1 MNKPS
6 RALAAAVSAGLS
18 LLFVVVYGTCNW
30 VTAHR
35 SDVGT
40 WYYTWERY
48 IPFVPLFI
56 VPYMSIDVLYVCAP
70 FLCRSR
76 TELQTFARRIV
87 LAIVVAGACFL
98 LIPLRMAVSRP
109 PPVGW
114 TGAIFNFLHGFDQP
128 YNLFPSLHITF
139 AAILATFYARHS
151 RGILRWAINLWF
163 SLIGLSTL
171 LTYQHHVVDIV
182 GGVVLATICVY
193 LIPEVETRF
202 PVRPNLRVGVAYA
215 AGSLASLLLV
225 VLGWPWTA
233 ILLWPALSL
242 AAVAAGYAGLGPG
255 VYGKTNGQLPLSARV
270 VLAPCLMGQYL
281 SLLYY
286 RRRCAPCNPVTPRV
300 WIGARLTNREGMELN
315 RHGVTAVL
323 DLTAEFSEVP
333 AFRALRYRNLAVLDL
348 TGIRPSQL
356 WEAVTFIREEAA
368 RGIVYVHC
376 KVGYSRTA
384 AAVGGYLLAC
394 GLAQTVAQATAM
406 LRQARPSIV
415 IRPEALDS
423 LNDFASSLYRRNLW
437 ASEVIT
443 PRTAQS
449 PTAWKVAP
457 LARTPGV

>member
-6 RALAAAVSAGLS
+6 RAQAAAVSAGLS
-18 LLFVVVYGTCNW
+18 LLFVAVYGTCNW
-30 VTAHR
+30 ITAR
-35 SDVGT
+35 RNDVGT
-40 WYYTWERY
+40 WYYAWERY

-56 VPYMSIDVLYVCAP
+56 VPYMSIDLFYVCAP

-87 LAIVVAGACFL
+87 LTILAAGACFL

-109 PPVGW
+109 PPDGW

-171 LTYQHHVVDIV
+171 LTYQHHVVDII
-182 GGVVLATICVY
+182 GGIVLATICSY

-202 PVRPNLRVGVAYA
+202 PVRPNLRVGFYYG
-215 AGSLASLLLV
+215 AGSVASVLLALV
-225 VLGWPWTA
+225 GWPWTG
-233 ILLWPALSL
+233 IMLWPGLSL
-242 AAVAAGYAGLGPG
+242 AVVAAGYTGLGPR
-255 VYGKTNGQLPLSARV
+255 VYRKSNGQLPLSARV

-286 RRRCAPCNPVTPRV
+286 RKDCAAWSQVTPSV
-300 WIGARLTNREGMELN
+300 WIGARLTNREAMELK
-315 RHGVTAVL
+315 RQGVTAVL

-348 TGIRPSQL
+348 TGMGPSQL

-368 RGIVYVHC
+368 TGIVYVHC

-384 AAVGGYLLAC
+384 AAVGAYLLAC
-394 GLAQTVAQATAM
+394 RLAQTVAQATAI

-415 IRPEALDS
+415 IRPQALDS
-423 LNDFASSLYRRNLW
+423 LNDFASSLRRRDLW
-437 ASEVIT
+437 ASQVIA
-443 PRTAQS
+443 PRTAHS
-449 PTAWKVAP
+449 PTAWKAVP
-457 LARTPGV
+457 LG

>member
-1 MNKPS
+1 
-6 RALAAAVSAGLS
+6 
-18 LLFVVVYGTCNW
+18 
-30 VTAHR
+30 
-35 SDVGT
+35 
-40 WYYTWERY
+40 
-48 IPFVPLFI
+48 
-56 VPYMSIDVLYVCAP
+56 
-70 FLCRSR
+70 
-76 TELQTFARRIV
+76 
-87 LAIVVAGACFL
+87 VVAGACFL

-128 YNLFPSLHITF
+128 YNLLPSLHITF

-193 LIPEVETRF
+193 LIPEAQTRL
-202 PVRPNLRVGVAYA
+202 PVTPNPRVGLYYDL
-215 AGSLASLLLV
+215 GSLAATLLAMV
-225 VLGWPWTA
+225 GWPWTG

-242 AAVAAGYAGLGPG
+242 VVVAAGYTALGPG
-255 VYGKTNGQLPLSARV
+255 IYRKRSGCLPLSARL
-270 VLAPCLMGQYL
+270 VLAPCLFGQYL
-281 SLLYY
+281 SLWYY
-286 RRRCAPCNPVTPRV
+286 RRRCAPSSPVTPKV
-300 WIGARLTNREGMELN
+300 WIGPRLTNREAMGLK
-315 RHGVTAVL
+315 RQGITAVL

-333 AFRALRYRNLAVLDL
+333 AFRALRYRDLAVLDL

-368 RGIVYVHC
+368 KGIVYVHC

-394 GLAQTVAQATAM
+394 GLARTVAQATAM

-423 LNDFASSLYRRNLW
+423 LNDFASSLQRRNLW